1 MNRTLC
7 LGLQFSKIKYV
18 SEGKVSFSFGI
29 ALLSQFKPRKIV
41 IPHCLPIVESLRI
54 DFFFLKEE
62 KMSMNLRDEPLTCF
76 AEEIV
81 LLTTHQEKKKKINR
95 INCLL

>member
-1 MNRTLC
+1 MSLPAKEELNEMNRTLC

-41 IPHCLPIVESLRI
+41 IPHSLPIVESLRI
-54 DFFFLKEE
+54 ELIFFFAQRKR
-62 KMSMNLRDEPLTCF
+62 KS
-76 AEEIV
+76 V
-81 LLTTHQEKKKKINR
+81 
-95 INCLL
+95 

>member
-1 MNRTLC
+1 MNRTFC

-41 IPHCLPIVESLRI
+41 IPHCLLIVESLHI
-54 DFFFLKEE
+54 KLLFFLEE
-62 KMSMNLRDEPLTCF
+62 RKILYEFKGLISYLLCRRDCS
-76 AEEIV
+76 V
-81 LLTTHQEKKKKINR
+81 NNSSRKKKKR
-95 INCLL
+95 

>member
-1 MNRTLC
+1 MSLPAKEELNEMNRTLC

-41 IPHCLPIVESLRI
+41 IPHSLPIVESLRI
-54 DFFFLKEE
+54 ELIFFFF
-62 KMSMNLRDEPLTCF
+62 F
-76 AEEIV
+76 AQRKRKSV
-81 LLTTHQEKKKKINR
+81 
-95 INCLL
+95 

>member
-81 LLTTHQEKKKKINR
+81 LLTTHQEKKKKDKQD
-95 INCLL
+95 

>member
-7 LGLQFSKIKYV
+7 LGLRFSKIKYV

-54 DFFFLKEE
+54 DFFFLEGRENEYEFKG
-62 KMSMNLRDEPLTCF
+62 
-76 AEEIV
+76 
-81 LLTTHQEKKKKINR
+81 
-95 INCLL
+95 

>member
-41 IPHCLPIVESLRI
+41 IPHCLPIVESLYI
-54 DFFFLKEE
+54 ELIFFFLKEE
-62 KMSMNLRDEPLTCF
+62 KISMNLRDGSLICF

-81 LLTTHQEKKKKINR
+81 LLTTHQERKKKKR
-95 INCLL
+95 

>member
-41 IPHCLPIVESLRI
+41 IPHSLPIVESLRI
-54 DFFFLKEE
+54 ELIFFFCSKKE
-62 KMSMNLRDEPLTCF
+62 KISLNLRDKLLTCL

-81 LLTTHQEKKKKINR
+81 LLTTHQEKEKDKQD
-95 INCLL
+95 